1 MVFKNQDLEGLVN
14 FWSEIPLCRMGMYV
28 HQPYYNY
35 KLILSEHSLE
45 LAFILKV
52 RIFVYKRFMAIVCL
66 LLSISILLVSV
77 MKYLTSKS

>member
-1 MVFKNQDLEGLVN
+1 
-14 FWSEIPLCRMGMYV
+14 MGMYV

-52 RIFVYKRFMAIVCL
+52 CIFVYKRFMAIVCL